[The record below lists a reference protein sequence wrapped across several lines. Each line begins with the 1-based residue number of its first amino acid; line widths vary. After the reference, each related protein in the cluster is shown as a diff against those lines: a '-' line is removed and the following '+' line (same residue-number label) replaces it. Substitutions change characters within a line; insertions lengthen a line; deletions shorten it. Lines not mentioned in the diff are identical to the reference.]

1 MSCCTT
7 GRWYPETGKAIPM
20 PARDVHRMVK
30 LLSIALLAIAGTSLF
45 ATAAHA
51 CPMCNQSIAEQ
62 NSLPHAYMYSIIF
75 MLTMP
80 AVVFTGIGSF
90 IFFQFRKAAAA
101 LPSSEAD
108 SDPAPVIESGEREPA
123 AHAR

>member
-1 MSCCTT
+1 MRLCSIRRTLKFC
-7 GRWYPETGKAIPM
+7 
-20 PARDVHRMVK
+20 
-30 LLSIALLAIAGTSLF
+30 SIAGLTIGGLLLF
-45 ATAAHA
+45 AAAAHA

-80 AVVFTGIGSF
+80 AAVFTGIGSF

-101 LPSSEAD
+101 VPPTD
-108 SDPAPVIESGEREPA
+108 DDHDPAPTVESAERELVA
-123 AHAR
+123 QN